1 MIVKCLCHFDDTNSS
16 GGLDKQA
23 RLLAKT
29 LLEKEE
35 DVVVVASTRKWS
47 RAGWQEVDGLRV
59 RFFWTY
65 TTPQVSGKKLPASL
79 IWAFQVLIWV
89 FLHRRT
95 ISVFHS
101 HQIRIHAF
109 VGAIAQ
115 KFWRI
120 PHVLK
125 SATGGAGADIRAIGT
140 YKYFGRPGRNFIIRN
155 TAVFIATTESIVLDL
170 KQYSVGEQQIRVIPN
185 GLVMPVLDA
194 VPDAR
199 ERWRKSV
206 FLGRIDAD
214 KNVLPL
220 AAAGLRANS
229 DMGFYLDI
237 YGRGNELPQLKTLL
251 EQNGQNDTVRYAGF
265 VSNTQDILPLYG
277 WMLLPSNAEGLSNA
291 MLESMACGVVPV
303 ATRVSGCV
311 DHIKPGETGY
321 FLDGVDLDSLVQ
333 ALRFVASVDF
343 DQWYAMSQTVRDYA
357 LRHFDIQQVADQY
370 ITLYR
375 ELGVQ

>member
-29 LLEKEE
+29 LLAKDE
-35 DVVVVASTRKWS
+35 DVVVVASTRKWG
-47 RAGWQEVDGLRV
+47 RAGWQEVDGLKI

-79 IWAFQVLIWV
+79 IWALQVLLWV
-89 FLHRRT
+89 FWHRRAIT
-95 ISVFHS
+95 VFHS

-115 KFWRI
+115 KFWQI

-140 YKYFGRPGRNFIIRN
+140 YKYFGAHGRNFIIRN
-155 TAVFIATTESIVLDL
+155 TAVFIATTESIVMDL
-170 KQYSVGEQQIRVIPN
+170 KQYHVGDHQIRVIPN
-185 GLVMPVLDA
+185 GLVMPLLEA
-194 VPDAR
+194 VPDSQ
-199 ERWRKSV
+199 ERWRNSI
-206 FLGRIDAD
+206 FLGRIDSD

-220 AAAGLRANS
+220 AAAGLRINS
-229 DMGFYLDI
+229 DMGFMLDI
-237 YGRGNELPQLKTLL
+237 YGRGNELPQLQALL
-251 EQNGQNDTVRYAGF
+251 EKSGQNGNVRYAGF
-265 VSNTQDILPLYG
+265 VSNTQDILPQYG

-303 ATRVSGCV
+303 ATRVSGCI

-333 ALRFVASVDF
+333 ALRFVANVEY

-370 ITLYR
+370 IALYR
-375 ELGVQ
+375 ELSME